1 MPIKPIKSVG
11 VLATATIFVI
21 VLTVSFLTWSLR
33 ERELK
38 HALIETVSITQMLM
52 EQTEQNVES
61 IDLVLQGVQ
70 ERLLTPFG
78 SQIPLSSAPIHLL
91 LNARVSGVRHL
102 RSLFVVDTDGAIVNT
117 SRDISSQKVLVA
129 DRDYFKVFA
138 QGKENSIFIDKPIR
152 SRMDNAWV
160 LNISRPLLNAKGE
173 FRGVVVAAIDI
184 FEFEKIYR
192 LVQLDYQ
199 RPIGL
204 YQADGTLIASLP
216 HRESLIGEHA
226 PELTNEALPALA
238 NQIRTIRHA
247 SGDGVHVVFSVGR
260 LAGYPLWLGVGDE
273 EALSL
278 ASWRETAIPIVAGAA
293 LVCIFTAFVAIFLIG
308 KLRDEEILAEEFSRI
323 TDRYQHTVNALLDGV
338 VAVDSSMS
346 ILLFN
351 PAAERMFGRSAQDT
365 IGQPLGILIPT
376 RFQSTHGGHIE
387 RFTGMTEEISSTM
400 ISQQNIVGLR
410 ADGKEFPIESTF
422 SKSMIGGQLQLTAVL
437 RDVTDKRVSENDLRV
452 ANVQLRELSNSLQN
466 VREQERTRISR
477 ELHDDLG
484 QQLTGLKLSLSW
496 LGTRIKEGRATAAEN
511 VDEMR
516 YQLDAAI
523 ASVRRIAAELRPR
536 ALDDL
541 DFGEA
546 LTWQTQE
553 FMKRSEIDVTL
564 NLPAAELVNTDNV
577 ATALFRIVQEALTNV
592 VRHANAS
599 QIAIYLVSLDDDLVL
614 TIHDNGTGFDGDS
627 PQNGIGLV
635 SMRERSAAIGGQFRI
650 VSSAS
655 AGTIVEVVVPLA
667 SLSDT
672 KDKL

>member
-1 MPIKPIKSVG
+1 MQINPIKSVG
-11 VLATATIFVI
+11 VLATATIIVI
-21 VLTVSFLTWSLR
+21 ALTVGFLIWSLR
-33 ERELK
+33 DRELK
-38 HALIETVSITQMLM
+38 HALLETVSITQMLM

-61 IDLVLQGVQ
+61 TDLVLQGVQ

-78 SQIPLSSAPIHLL
+78 SQIALGSAPIHLL

-102 RSLFVVDTDGAIVNT
+102 RSLFVVDVDGAVINS
-117 SRDISSQKVLVA
+117 SRDIDTPKMVVA
-129 DRDYFKVFA
+129 DRDYFKAFA
-138 QGKENSIFIDKPIR
+138 QGKENSLFIDKPVR
-152 SRMDNAWV
+152 SRLDNAWI
-160 LNISRPLLNAKGE
+160 LNMSRPLVDARGK

-184 FEFEKIYR
+184 YEFEQIYR
-192 LVQLDYQ
+192 LVQLDYP

-216 HRESLIGEHA
+216 HRESLLGEHA
-226 PELTNEALPALA
+226 PELTNEMLPTIA

-247 SGDGVHVVFSVGR
+247 SGDGAQTVFSIGR

-293 LVCIFTAFVAIFLIG
+293 LVCIFTALIATYLIG
-308 KLRDEEILAEEFSRI
+308 KLQDEEILAAEFSLI
-323 TDRYQHTVNALLDGV
+323 NDRYQHTVNALLDGV
-338 VAVDSSMS
+338 VAVDASMS

-351 PAAERMFGRSAQDT
+351 PAAERMFGRSEQDT
-365 IGQPLGILIPT
+365 IGQPLDVLIPA
-376 RFQSTHGGHIE
+376 RFKPQHGGHIE
-387 RFTGMTEEISSTM
+387 RFTKLGDGPSSTLRP
-400 ISQQNIVGLR
+400 QQDIVGLK
-410 ADGKEFPIESTF
+410 ADGTEFPIESTF
-422 SKSMIGGQLQLTAVL
+422 SKTMIGGQLQLTAVL
-437 RDVTDKRVSENDLRV
+437 RDVTEKRVSENDIRV
-452 ANVQLRELSNSLQN
+452 ANAQLRELSKSLQN

-496 LGTRIKEGRATAAEN
+496 LGTRIKEGRATAVEN

-536 ALDDL
+536 VLDDL

-553 FMKRSEIDVTL
+553 FTKRSDLDVTL
-564 NLPAAELVNTDNV
+564 NLPAAGRVNAGDL

-592 VRHANAS
+592 VRHANATKVN
-599 QIAIYLVSLDDDLVL
+599 IDLLTTGDDLVL
-614 TIHDNGTGFDGDS
+614 TIHDNGSGFEGLS

-635 SMRERSAAIGGQFRI
+635 SMRERSAAIGGRFRI
-650 VSSAS
+650 ISA
-655 AGTIVEVVVPLA
+655 ADVGTTIEVVVPLDPLVA
-667 SLSDT
+667 A
-672 KDKL
+672 KDKV

>member
-21 VLTVSFLTWSLR
+21 ALTVGFLIWSLR

-38 HALIETVSITQMLM
+38 HALLETVSITEMLM

-61 IDLVLQGVQ
+61 TDLVLQGVQ
-70 ERLLTPFG
+70 ERLMTSFG
-78 SQIPLSSAPIHLL
+78 SQIPLDSAPVHLL

-102 RSLFVVDTDGAIVNT
+102 RSLFVVDVNGVVINS
-117 SRDISSQKVLVA
+117 SRDMATPKTKVA
-129 DRDYFKVFA
+129 DRAYFKVFA
-138 QGKENSIFIDKPIR
+138 QGKENALFIDKPVR
-152 SRMDNAWV
+152 SRLDNTWI
-160 LNISRPLLNAKGE
+160 LNISRPLLNVHGK

-184 FEFEKIYR
+184 YEFEQIYR
-192 LVQLDYQ
+192 LVQLDYP

-226 PELTNEALPALA
+226 PELTNEMLPPIA

-247 SGDGVHVVFSVGR
+247 SGDGAQVVFAVGR
-260 LAGYPLWLGVGDE
+260 LVGYPLWLGVGDE

-293 LVCIFTAFVAIFLIG
+293 LVCIFTALVAIYLIG
-308 KLRDEEILAEEFSRI
+308 KLRDEEILADEFGRI
-323 TDRYQHTVNALLDGV
+323 SDRYQHTVNALLDGV
-338 VAVDSSMS
+338 VAVDASLS

-365 IGQPLGILIPT
+365 IGQPLDVLIPV
-376 RFQSTHGGHIE
+376 RFKSQHGSHID
-387 RFTGMTEEISSTM
+387 RFTKQAHGISSTLVP
-400 ISQQNIVGLR
+400 QQSIVGLR

-452 ANVQLRELSNSLQN
+452 ANAQLRELSSSLQN

-496 LGTRIKEGRATAAEN
+496 LGTRIREGRTTAAQN
-511 VDEMR
+511 VDDMR

-536 ALDDL
+536 VLDDL

-553 FMKRSEIDVTL
+553 FTKRSDLDVTL
-564 NLPAAELVNTDNV
+564 HLPAAGLVNADNL

-592 VRHANAS
+592 VRHANAT
-599 QIAIYLVSLDDDLVL
+599 QVRIGLVNTGDDLVL
-614 TIHDNGTGFDGDS
+614 TIHDNGVGFESVS

-635 SMRERSAAIGGQFRI
+635 SMRERSAAIGGRFRI
-650 VSSAS
+650 VSAAD
-655 AGTIVEVVVPLA
+655 AGTTIEVVVPLD
-667 SLSDT
+667 SLVGA
-672 KDKL
+672 KDKV